1 MVTPSSQPVVTP
13 PVKNNLY
20 ATLSPVNG
28 IIAFLGNCLNLFSS
42 IIPGLPV
49 LCGVISGLFSLG
61 ALVTGF
67 VGLFVI
73 KHSNGAQK
81 GKELAITGIVLG
93 ALGLIAACLIPL
105 IATSLWA
112 ALGLELGDLLLVP
125 VE

>member
-1 MVTPSSQPVVTP
+1 MIAPDSQPSIP
-13 PVKNNLY
+13 PPARNSIY
-20 ATLSPVNG
+20 AVLSPVNG
-28 IIAFLGNCLNLFSS
+28 ALAFLGNCLNLFSS

-81 GKELAITGIVLG
+81 GKQFAIAGIILG

-112 ALGLELGDLLLVP
+112 ALGLQLGDLLLVP
-125 VE
+125 IE